1 MIFGILNFLAYICE
15 VILTHK
21 IYRYMKKIYTLI
33 AAVLVLGTFTASAQ
47 NIRMFQTFKFNSF
60 FTDTLISDGSLPPGT
75 TTDYH
80 WYTFSLDG
88 LADASGGNRPDEWF
102 PIIPFSDVDL
112 YDGAGDTNVCMAANS
127 WLSGSALADKWI
139 ITQSIQLGPTD
150 TLYWKSAPRQTPRY
164 LDGYKVR
171 ISTTTNDDTSFGPA
185 IFTAKEMV
193 PPLGTDTTFS
203 TFTFGPSGA
212 GFIHGQD
219 GTYIDYAGTATG
231 AVHRGRLRPF
241 FFPLNTYANQKIY
254 VAFQQNS
261 TDDNLISIDDIMVRG
276 PGSVGIN
283 ENKMDLGLNLFP
295 NPATDRVQVNYELS
309 AETTVSI
316 RLFDV
321 TGKLVSVETKGAQ
334 PQGRHF
340 AFINTSELAKGFYT
354 VSIQT
359 ENGSSTAK
367 LIVK

>member
-1 MIFGILNFLAYICE
+1 
-15 VILTHK
+15 
-21 IYRYMKKIYTLI
+21 MKKIYTLI
-33 AAVLVLGTFTASAQ
+33 AAMVILGTFASNAQ

-60 FTDTLISDGSLPPGT
+60 FTDTLISDGSLPPGS

-88 LADASGGNRPDEWF
+88 LADASTGGTRPDEWF
-102 PIIPFSDVDL
+102 AVLPFSDVDL
-112 YDGAGDTNVCMAANS
+112 YDGAGDTNVVMTANS
-127 WLSGSALADKWI
+127 WLSGSAIADKWI
-139 ITQSIQLGPTD
+139 ITQSIQLGATD
-150 TLYWKSAPRQTPRY
+150 TLYWKSAPFQTPRY

-185 IFTAKEMV
+185 IFTAKEMTA
-193 PPLGTDTTFS
+193 LGSDTTFS

-212 GFIHGQD
+212 GFVHGQD
-219 GTYIDYAGTATG
+219 HTYIDFATTTAPYL
-231 AVHRGRLRPF
+231 HRGQLRPF
-241 FFPLNTYANQKIY
+241 YYALSAYANQKIY
-254 VAFQQNS
+254 VAFQQYS

-359 ENGSSTAK
+359 ENGTSTAK